1 MPGLLHAIA
10 TLVAL
15 PYALLAAAF
24 LLVGQAARARGLF
37 GIFNILL
44 HHADWFVRWGIY
56 VLPVIYLALALAG
69 FSPGLRRMG
78 ALSLLVLS
86 TGSLLL
92 IWLLPTSG
100 RFDVGQWVFLLP
112 CVAVIG
118 FSAWRV
124 FRAVPT

>member
-1 MPGLLHAIA
+1 MLGLLHAIA

-24 LLVGQAARARGLF
+24 LLVGQAARARGLV
-37 GIFNILL
+37 GVVDVLL

-56 VLPVIYLALALAG
+56 VLPVLYLALAVAG
-69 FSPGLRRMG
+69 FSPGLRRTG
-78 ALSLLVLS
+78 AVFLLVLS

-100 RFDVGQWVFLLP
+100 KTDLGQWVFLLP

-118 FSAWRV
+118 VSAWLV
-124 FRAVPT
+124 FRTVPA